1 MVRRPMS
8 GRVVLFGDAAGLC
21 KPTTGGGIGPG
32 FKQVELLAP
41 MLLDCLGSD
50 DFSESRVNRIIGVM
64 EPMRRNQNR
73 ARALRDAF
81 LTEMTDYELDEVFE
95 VWSRPEV
102 TELIDQIGDIE
113 HPIPLGM
120 RMLRDVPEFRVIAK
134 RAAKA
139 VLWG

>member
-1 MVRRPMS
+1 MKE
-8 GRVVLFGDAAGLC
+8 RVVLFGDAAGLC

-41 MLLDCLGSD
+41 MLLDCLESD
-50 DFSESRVNRIIGVM
+50 DFSESSVTEVIDMM
-64 EPMRRNQNR
+64 EPMRRDQNR

-81 LTEMTDYELDEVFE
+81 LTQMSDDELDEVFE

-102 TELIDQIGDIE
+102 TELINQIGDIE
-113 HPIPLGM
+113 QPIPLGM
-120 RMLRDVPEFRVIAK
+120 RLLRDVPEFRAIAK

>member
-1 MVRRPMS
+1 MAKSMKRILIAKPGLDGHDR
-8 GRVVLFGDAAGLC
+8 GAKVV
-21 KPTTGGGIGPG
+21 
-32 FKQVELLAP
+32 
-41 MLLDCLGSD
+41 
-50 DFSESRVNRIIGVM
+50 
-64 EPMRRNQNR
+64 

-81 LTEMTDYELDEVFE
+81 LTEVCDDELDEVFE

-120 RMLRDVPEFRVIAK
+120 RMLKDVPEFRAIAK

>member
-1 MVRRPMS
+1 M
-8 GRVVLFGDAAGLC
+8 C

-32 FKQVELLAP
+32 FKQVELIAP
-41 MLLDCLGSD
+41 ILLDCLESD
-50 DFSESRVNRIIGVM
+50 DFSKTRGAEVIDMM
-64 EPMRRNQNR
+64 EPMRRDQNR

-81 LTEMTDYELDEVFE
+81 LTGMSDDELDEVFK

-102 TELIDQIGDIE
+102 TELIDHIGDIE
-113 HPIPLGM
+113 QPIPLGL
-120 RMLRDVPEFRVIAK
+120 RMLRDIPEFRAIAK